1 MYETTVQ
8 VPQEGWKLSSLF
20 HELQE
25 AAGEAS
31 ALWHASGEDLAR
43 HGLMW
48 VVVRYEASFS
58 RPFLPAEW
66 ITVKTWAQPFRH
78 MMSQRNYIL
87 SDQTGNSVLTAAGIW
102 TIVDRST
109 RKMVESSVFP
119 VSFPAE
125 AEEYTVNRP
134 KVPDK
139 TALIHHGT
147 YVVQPVDLDT
157 NMHMNNTRYF
167 DLVEKQIG
175 SEAFDQQVQTVRA
188 AYLNE
193 AKLGDRIDLSWGKE
207 ANLHYFFGEIGDSSC
222 FEISIRCRSV

>member
-1 MYETTVQ
+1 MYERTVQ
-8 VPQEGWKLSSLF
+8 VPQTGWKLSSLF

-25 AAGEAS
+25 SAGEAS

-48 VVVRYEASFS
+48 VVVRYEAGFA
-58 RPFLPAEW
+58 RPILPGESL
-66 ITVKTWAQPFRH
+66 TVKTWAQPFRH

-87 SDQTGNSVLTAAGIW
+87 SDQKGKTVLTAAGIW
-102 TIVDRST
+102 TIVDRNT
-109 RKMVESSVFP
+109 RKMVEPSVFP
-119 VSFPAE
+119 VSFPHE
-125 AEEYTVNRP
+125 TEEYSVNRP
-134 KVPDK
+134 KAPEK

-167 DLVEKQIG
+167 DLVDNLIGNEAPEQQI
-175 SEAFDQQVQTVRA
+175 QTVRA

-193 AKLGDRIDLSWGKE
+193 AKLGDRIDLNWGGE
-207 ANLHYFFGEIGDSSC
+207 NSLFYFFGKIEDSSC
-222 FEISIRCRSV
+222 FEISLRYQSV